1 MTTETLELW
10 SFARSDDPITSH
22 KSAND
27 ISRAFRS
34 GSQRHQILNAYVLGD
49 FTDEQIGEITGLIK
63 NRSCCY
69 WKRCSEL
76 RQMGYIKDTGR
87 TTLSSANMEVMICEI
102 TESGHNKLKELN
114 ATSVAE

>member
-1 MTTETLELW
+1 MTTPILENW
-10 SFARSDDPITSH
+10 SSARSSDPITSH
-22 KSAND
+22 KSANN
-27 ISRAFRS
+27 ISRSIRA
-34 GSQRHQILNAYVLGD
+34 GSQRHQILNAYFLGD
-49 FTDEQIGEITGLIK
+49 FTDEQVGEITGLIK

-102 TESGHNKLKELN
+102 TELGCSKLKELN
-114 ATSVAE
+114 AIVRC